1 MSLIIV
7 VIMVDFGI
15 RYIGKIDTVIIII
28 TSFNSGQLIN
38 NMNRHGITAKAAR
51 KFDCSGGYRAR
62 SRGRHV
68 IMDMIHRI
76 IVDHCQM

>member
-7 VIMVDFGI
+7 VIMVDFEI

-28 TSFNSGQLIN
+28 ASFNSGQSIN

-68 IMDMIHRI
+68 SMVMIDRI

>member
-1 MSLIIV
+1 MSLIII

-15 RYIGKIDTVIIII
+15 RYISEINRIIVIII
-28 TSFNSGQLIN
+28 SFDSGRSIN

-62 SRGRHV
+62 SRGRHI
-68 IMDMIHRI
+68 IMVMIDRI
-76 IVDHCQM
+76 VVRHGGK